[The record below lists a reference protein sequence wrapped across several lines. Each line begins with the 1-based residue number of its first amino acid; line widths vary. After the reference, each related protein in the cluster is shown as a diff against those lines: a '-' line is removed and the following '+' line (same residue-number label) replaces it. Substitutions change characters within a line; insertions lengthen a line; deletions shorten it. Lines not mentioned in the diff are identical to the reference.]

1 MRKTSSSRQPRGLA
15 VHRDRVHNRIQG
27 SCPSAVEI
35 LLTTFC
41 CGQEG
46 KKAVHSIPREPL
58 WQVLAGIGGVG
69 PLVQCLSQAVQGTYA
84 DSMQTCMKT
93 VLASLRKMAARSS
106 AHAQQ
111 VSDRVAQPV
120 LSCLAYIL
128 MHLWATW

>member
-1 MRKTSSSRQPRGLA
+1 MKDQLEPAAARPRGTP
-15 VHRDRVHNRIQG
+15 R
-27 SCPSAVEI
+27 PSTESDSGI
-35 LLTTFC
+35 LLLGRGNFAVTTFC
-41 CGQEG
+41 CGEEG

-69 PLVQCLSQAVQGTYA
+69 PLVQGLSQAVQGTYA

-93 VLASLRKMAARSS
+93 VLASLRKMAARSC